1 MSRKKPLGSPVQM
14 NLIVRGDKRVAENII
29 IEVRAI
35 AERRGLEIP
44 SVRVVQQPAV
54 GPKTA
59 KLMSR
64 GRGSK
69 ARRRSGA

>member
-1 MSRKKPLGSPVQM
+1 MTRKKSPGPPIQM

-29 IEVRAI
+29 LEVRAL

-64 GRGSK
+64 GRGSI